1 MRHLTIFLFISML
14 VVACTRRDD
23 CAVIVERIADIE
35 RQIGETN
42 RLLSDLDEL
51 RMIGDNRSNQAF
63 QDCTGRIRVG
73 DIEALRSCTRKLI
86 HDEYNFHSELAFKRL
101 SFVETVDPEDTPK
114 YIAWQNKIAE
124 LADKERRAEIGR
136 SATLLRQSAA
146 VLDERVAL
154 MRQGKCL
161 PAGIEQVE

>member
-101 SFVETVDPEDTPK
+101 SFVETGSCPRTWCSWAV
-114 YIAWQNKIAE
+114 AE
-124 LADKERRAEIGR
+124 PLAKRALSRRR
-136 SATLLRQSAA
+136 S
-146 VLDERVAL
+146 E
-154 MRQGKCL
+154 
-161 PAGIEQVE
+161 